1 MTTSSPSG
9 FGGNSGYRGQR
20 FRRPETP
27 DAHRINHRITAREV
41 RVISDTGEQLG
52 VLSLRDALVAAEKV
66 ELDLV
71 EVAPTA
77 NPPVCR
83 IMDYGKFKY
92 KEQKKAAEA
101 KKHRSESTTKEL
113 RIRYATDIGDLEV
126 KLRQAR
132 EFLTAGDKV
141 KFSMRFRGREVAYVN
156 LGVVKFNQI
165 SERLADIATIDEKSP
180 MYGRQIYIVYAPSKS
195 AKPATAAPAGNKDN
209 D

>member
-1 MTTSSPSG
+1 LATSSSSG
-9 FGGNSGYRGQR
+9 FGNSGFRGQR

-52 VLSLRDALVAAEKV
+52 ILALRDALIAAERA

-92 KEQKKAAEA
+92 KEQKKEAEA

-132 EFLTAGDKV
+132 EFLGEGDKV
-141 KFSMRFRGREVAYVN
+141 KFSMRFRGREIAYVN
-156 LGVVKFNQI
+156 LGIEKFNQI
-165 SERLADIATIDEKSP
+165 TERLSDVATIDERSP
-180 MYGRQIYIVYAPSKS
+180 VSGRQIYIVYAPAKGKAAAS
-195 AKPATAAPAGNKDN
+195 AGAAKGNG
-209 D
+209 